1 MILPT
6 KGVIEALFLT
16 IQYRFPPLMEH
27 LYLAHLLLVIILF
40 FFPKKIATS
49 LLGWQHICLMAL
61 LWWDLLS
68 RLYRL
73 MSNQI
78 YFWELCAFYERTF
91 LVEGMFWL
99 LFLYHHVA
107 AFVGLLLMVDYL
119 RKSRIFILF
128 WTLLAAYP
136 LLLNWL
142 RSERQLDL
150 QGQVFYELPEL
161 STINRD
167 ITDLIVTFNW
177 LLTSTYLF
185 GLFLFL
191 GCNYFF
197 WSQKKTAF

>member
-1 MILPT
+1 
-6 KGVIEALFLT
+6 
-16 IQYRFPPLMEH
+16 MEH

-40 FFPKKIATS
+40 CFPKKIADP
-49 LLGWQHICLMAL
+49 LLGMQHICLMAL

-68 RLYRL
+68 RLYGL

-91 LVEGMFWL
+91 LIEGIFWV
-99 LFLYHHVA
+99 LFVYHHIA

-142 RSERQLDL
+142 NSTRQLDL
-150 QGQVFYELPEL
+150 EGHIFYELPKL

-167 ITDLIVTFNW
+167 ITDLIVAFNW
-177 LLTSTYLF
+177 PLTSAYLF

-191 GCNYFF
+191 GISYFF
-197 WSQKKTAF
+197 WVQQKQRLSTSS